1 MTKRRSGVVTCK
13 PINSTYFEEGL
24 IMTGKKYIVNTDRV
38 TIEEVR
44 DFWQRNPLCVNGIPY
59 LVGTPQCDGI

>member
-1 MTKRRSGVVTCK
+1 
-13 PINSTYFEEGL
+13 
-24 IMTGKKYIVNTDRV
+24 MTGKKYIVNTDRV